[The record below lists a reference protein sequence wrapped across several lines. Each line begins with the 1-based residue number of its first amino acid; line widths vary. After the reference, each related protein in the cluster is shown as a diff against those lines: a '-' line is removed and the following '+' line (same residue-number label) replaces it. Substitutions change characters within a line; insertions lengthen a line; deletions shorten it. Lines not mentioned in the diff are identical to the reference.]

1 MDTVPGERRVVP
13 TQLGGWLS
21 PLQRMATRFASRW
34 QKPRFRAAVV
44 GIATGSFVII
54 LIVAVA
60 VQSLATRIAPVMK
73 DRVVAALTDQL
84 HRPVQLDALEISVI
98 RGLRVQGSGLRIL
111 NVAPLSD
118 PLLNLQSFS
127 FHLTFGDLLTVRSDH
142 PRIKVG
148 GLELKGLAIHIPS
161 GGVALPAP
169 TTSATPG
176 TSVAWEINRI
186 QCDDAHIVLDAAT
199 PAEQPIAPP
208 VVFDIR
214 GLNLKDVST
223 TKSFPYAADIVY
235 SNPAI
240 TVQLSGHFGP
250 VASIA
255 TATPLDGDYSFK
267 NADLSTLSGVKGL
280 VSSSGHIAGTLG
292 SVTVEGTAQTPAASL
307 PVSAHAFPLDAKFHL
322 LLDTASGTT
331 TFAPLEIAL
340 PHGSLTAQGTMK
352 LLPGGADIAVDVLN
366 VPRGRIEELLEIGT
380 RTVPPLM
387 SGNLTLQAKLHL
399 PPGPQPFQQKL
410 QATGTLSIGG
420 VQFSDP
426 KLQQRINELSKLAQ
440 GKINLLG
447 KSPDSRA
454 PVDSNAVAEFSLAN
468 GELTVPSL
476 RYQVPG
482 ATAQMA
488 GTYELERDTFA
499 FKGHFQPNALGNL
512 AQTPT
517 HAAAR
522 QSAKAGLGGL
532 GDKLLG
538 KLTPVLKTIGGALV
552 PVSIT
557 GTGSDVKVSVLPGTA
572 ISAGT
577 KRSH

>member
-1 MDTVPGERRVVP
+1 
-13 TQLGGWLS
+13 
-21 PLQRMATRFASRW
+21 MATRFATRW

-44 GIATGSFVII
+44 GIATGSFVFL
-54 LIVAVA
+54 LIMAVA
-60 VQSLATRIAPVMK
+60 VQVLATRIAPVMK
-73 DRVVAALTDQL
+73 DRVVAALTGQL

-98 RGLRVQGSGLRIL
+98 RGLRVQGSGLRIQ
-111 NVAPLSD
+111 NAAPLSE

-148 GLELKGLAIHIPS
+148 GLELQGLAIHVPS
-161 GGVALPAP
+161 GGVALPA
-169 TTSATPG
+169 SAPSTTPG

-186 QCDDAHIVLDAAT
+186 QCDDAHITLDAAK
-199 PAEQPIAPP
+199 PAEQPVAPP

-223 TKSFPYAADIVY
+223 TKSFPYKADIVY
-235 SNPAI
+235 PNPAI

-267 NADLSTLSGVKGL
+267 NADLSALSGVKGV

-292 SVTVEGTAQTPAASL
+292 AITVDGNAQTPAASL

-322 LLDTASGTT
+322 LLDTASSTT

-352 LLPGGADIAVDVLN
+352 LLPGGADIAMNVN

-399 PPGPQPFQQKL
+399 PPGPQAFQRKL

-426 KLQQRINELSKLAQ
+426 KLQQRIDELSKLAQ
-440 GKINLLG
+440 GKINPLDN
-447 KSPDSRA
+447 SPNSRA
-454 PVDSNAVAEFSLAN
+454 PVDSTAVAEFSLAD

-488 GTYELERDTFA
+488 GTYELEHDTFA
-499 FKGHFQPNALGNL
+499 FKGHFQPEALGHL
-512 AQTPT
+512 TQTPT
-517 HAAAR
+517 PAP
-522 QSAKAGLGGL
+522 QPAKAGLGGL
-532 GDKLLG
+532 GGKLLG
-538 KLTPVLKTIGGALV
+538 KLTPVLKTIAGGVQV

-557 GTGSDVKVSVLPGTA
+557 GTGSLVKVSVLPDIA
-572 ISAGT
+572 ASAAP
-577 KRSH
+577 KRPH